1 MDGGCRRD
9 DIGRPNRQAQKA
21 AMPRRHITSTLAIAG
36 LLLAWAGGAQAA
48 ATRDEITREALLR
61 GYTTAD
67 AEARYKASQNRS
79 ITAST
84 PAAHA
89 LASGLGAL
97 AANAQRRM
105 DEDSRNNERMWLLLE
120 ADLDVPMET
129 RGELEALQ
137 NLLEAHVDPE
147 DYNIAARRRMVEF
160 ALHQRRHAQHFF
172 SSPNPARAAEILR
185 RNAYSAQHFYPWSA
199 MTLAKLYLVG
209 RGVPRDEGEAL
220 RLVSLCE
227 TAKPGNFPKKQA
239 IPGDIVAC
247 LLLKARMHRNGWGEP
262 PDEAAASRAE
272 RAAESTYASA
282 TGRRM
287 TAADLAP
294 LFR

>member
-1 MDGGCRRD
+1 
-9 DIGRPNRQAQKA
+9 
-21 AMPRRHITSTLAIAG
+21 MPRRQLITRTVAIAA
-36 LLLAWAGGAQAA
+36 LLLASAGAVQAA

-84 PAAHA
+84 PAANA
-89 LASGLGAL
+89 MASGLGVL

-105 DEDSRNNERMWLLLE
+105 DEDARNSERMWLLLE

-129 RGELEALQ
+129 RGELDALKS
-137 NLLEAHVDPE
+137 LLDANVDPE

-172 SSPNPARAAEILR
+172 SAPNPARAAEILR
-185 RNAYSAQHFYPWSA
+185 RNAYSAKHFYPWAA

-220 RLVSLCE
+220 RLVTLCE
-227 TAKPGNFPKKQA
+227 TAQPGRFSKPQMV
-239 IPGDIVAC
+239 PGDTVAC
-247 LLLKARMHRNGWGEP
+247 LLLKARMHRNGWGAP
-262 PDEAAASRAE
+262 PDEDAATRVE
-272 RAAESTYASA
+272 RAAEQVYANA

-287 TAADLAP
+287 SAAQLTP

>member
-1 MDGGCRRD
+1 
-9 DIGRPNRQAQKA
+9 
-21 AMPRRHITSTLAIAG
+21 MPRRRHITPIALAA
-36 LLLAWAGGAQAA
+36 LLMGWAGCAQAA

-67 AEARYKASQNRS
+67 AEARYKASQNRA

-105 DEDSRNNERMWLLLE
+105 DEESRNNERMWLLLE

-129 RGELEALQ
+129 RGELDALKT
-137 NLLEAHVDPE
+137 LLEANVDPE

-160 ALHQRRHAQHFF
+160 ALHQRRHSQHFF

-185 RNAYSAQHFYPWSA
+185 RNAYSAKHFYPWSA
-199 MTLAKLYLVG
+199 MTLAKLYLTG
-209 RGVPRDEGEAL
+209 RGVPRDEDEAL

-227 TAKPGNFPKKQA
+227 TAKPGNFTKKQA

-247 LLLKARMHRNGWGEP
+247 LLLKARMHRNGWGAP
-262 PDEAAASRAE
+262 PNEAAAARVE
-272 RAAESTYASA
+272 RAAESSYAYA

-287 TAADLAP
+287 TAAELAP

>member
-1 MDGGCRRD
+1 MTT
-9 DIGRPNRQAQKA
+9 
-21 AMPRRHITSTLAIAG
+21 RRHLTCIAMTA
-36 LLLAWAGGAQAA
+36 LLLAWAGAAQAA

-67 AEARYKASQNRS
+67 AEARYKALQNRS

-84 PAAHA
+84 PAANA
-89 LASGLGAL
+89 IASGLGVL

-137 NLLEAHVDPE
+137 ALLDAHVDPQ
-147 DYNIAARRRMVEF
+147 DYNIAARRRMVQF

-172 SSPNPARAAEILR
+172 PSSNPARAAEILR
-185 RNAYSAQHFYPWSA
+185 RNAYSAQHFYPWA
-199 MTLAKLYLVG
+199 ALTLAKLYLTG

-227 TAKPGNFPKKQA
+227 TARPGNFPKKEA

-247 LLLKARMHRNGWGEP
+247 LLLKARMHRNGWGAP
-262 PDEAAASRAE
+262 PDEAAAGAAE
-272 RAAESTYASA
+272 RAAESAYASA
-282 TGRRM
+282 TRRRL
-287 TAADLAP
+287 TAAELAP

>member
-1 MDGGCRRD
+1 
-9 DIGRPNRQAQKA
+9 
-21 AMPRRHITSTLAIAG
+21 MPRRQHIKFALAG

-67 AEARYKASQNRS
+67 AEARYKAMQNSRV
-79 ITAST
+79 TAST
-84 PAAHA
+84 PAANA
-89 LASGLGAL
+89 MASGLGAL
-97 AANAQRRM
+97 AANVQRRI
-105 DEDSRNNERMWLLLE
+105 DEEDRNNARMWLLLE

-129 RGELEALQ
+129 RGELDALK
-137 NLLEAHVDPE
+137 NLLDAHVDAE

-160 ALHQRRHAQHFF
+160 ALHQRRHSQHFF

-185 RNAYSAQHFYPWSA
+185 RNAYSAKHFYPWSA

-227 TAKPGNFPKKQA
+227 KARPGNFVKKDA
-239 IPGDIVAC
+239 IPGDTVAC

-262 PDEAAASRAE
+262 PDEAAASRVE
-272 RAAESTYASA
+272 RAAESAYAVA
-282 TGRRM
+282 TGRRK
-287 TAADLAP
+287 TAAELAP